1 MLLKTEIKEDFL
13 KLFYHDIIDCDL
25 GNQNRLNLFILRIS
39 NNRFSY
45 QELAQELFDNI
56 IPFSLSR
63 QELEKYKDSRGGKI
77 FKAAINK
84 FRNYSSNE
92 GELGEILLYCFLEA
106 HLNAP
111 KILTKLEIKTSNND
125 YVKGADGV
133 HLLELENSNFQ
144 LIFGESKLNSD
155 LKTGIYE
162 AFKSVTKF
170 IESNKIGFEINLVNS
185 QLIKESIDEKTYQ
198 YLQKIIIPN
207 ANEDKYNLDN
217 SFGIFLGF
225 DFEITEDEKNLS
237 NNIFRNYSRNEIKKI
252 VFDAVDSIKYQI
264 TNKKL
269 WGYNFYIYTVP
280 FTDLPDERKQIIQAV
295 PKVQKMKNLDLSS

>member
-1 MLLKTEIKEDFL
+1 MLLKTEIEEDFL
-13 KLFYHDIIDCDL
+13 KLFYHDIIDYDL

-45 QELAQELFDNI
+45 QELTTELFDNI
-56 IPFSLSR
+56 ITFSLSR
-63 QELEKYKDSRGGKI
+63 QELEKYKESVGGKT
-77 FKAAINK
+77 FKAAIEK
-84 FRNYSSNE
+84 FRDYNSNE

-111 KILTKLEIKTSNND
+111 KILTKLEIKTSNNH
-125 YVKGADGV
+125 YVNGADGV
-133 HLLELENSNFQ
+133 HLLKLDNYNFQ

-155 LKTGIYE
+155 LKAGIYE

-198 YLQKIIIPN
+198 YLKKIIIPN
-207 ANEDKYNLDN
+207 ANEDKYNLDK

-225 DFEITEDEKNLS
+225 DFEITEDKKNLP
-237 NNIFRNYSRNEIKKI
+237 NKIFRDYLRNEIEQI
-252 VFDAVDSIKYQI
+252 VLDAVDSIKYQI
-264 TNKKL
+264 TNKNL
-269 WGYNFYIYTVP
+269 WGYDFYIYTVP
-280 FTDLPDERKQIIQAV
+280 FTDLSDERKQII
-295 PKVQKMKNLDLSS
+295 KDITN

>member
-25 GNQNRLNLFILRIS
+25 GNQNRLNLFNLRIS
-39 NNRFSY
+39 NNRFTY
-45 QELAQELFDNI
+45 KELTQELFDNI
-56 IPFSLSR
+56 ITFSLSR
-63 QELEKYKDSRGGKI
+63 QELEKYKNSRGGKT
-77 FKAAINK
+77 FKAAIRK
-84 FRNYSSNE
+84 FRDYNSNE

-111 KILTKLEIKTSNND
+111 KILTKLEIKTSNNH
-125 YVKGADGV
+125 YVNGADGV
-133 HLLELENSNFQ
+133 HLLKLDNYNFQ

-162 AFKSVTKF
+162 AFNSVTKF

-198 YLQKIIIPN
+198 YLTKIIIPN

-225 DFEITEDEKNLS
+225 NFEINDDKKNLP
-237 NNIFRNYSRNEIKKI
+237 NEIFRNYLRKEIKEI
-252 VFDAVDSIKYQI
+252 VLDAIDSIKYQI
-264 TNKKL
+264 TNKNL
-269 WGYNFYIYTVP
+269 WGYDFYIYTVP
-280 FTDLPDERKQIIQAV
+280 FTDLSDERKQII
-295 PKVQKMKNLDLSS
+295 KDIIT

>member
-1 MLLKTEIKEDFL
+1 MLLKTEIEEDFL
-13 KLFYHDIIDCDL
+13 KLFYHDIIDYDL

-45 QELAQELFDNI
+45 QELTTELFDNI
-56 IPFSLSR
+56 ITFSLSR
-63 QELEKYKDSRGGKI
+63 QELEKYKESMGGKI
-77 FKAAINK
+77 FKTAIEK
-84 FRNYSSNE
+84 FRDYNSNE

-111 KILTKLEIKTSNND
+111 KILTKLEIKTSNNH
-125 YVKGADGV
+125 YVNGADGV
-133 HLLELENSNFQ
+133 HLLKLDNYNFQ

-170 IESNKIGFEINLVNS
+170 IESNNIGFEINLVNS

-198 YLQKIIIPN
+198 YLKKIIIPN
-207 ANEDKYNLDN
+207 ANEDKYNLDK

-225 DFEITEDEKNLS
+225 DFEITEDKKNLP
-237 NNIFRNYSRNEIKKI
+237 NKMFRDYLRNEIKQI
-252 VFDAVDSIKYQI
+252 VLDAVDSIKYQI
-264 TNKKL
+264 TNKNL
-269 WGYNFYIYTVP
+269 WGYDFYIYTVP
-280 FTDLPDERKQIIQAV
+280 FTDLSDERKQII
-295 PKVQKMKNLDLSS
+295 KDITN